1 MRVASHLIGFLLL
14 AAAAVAQTKSPAANR
29 DQPIEINADSLEV
42 QQEKQVAIFNG
53 NVNAV
58 QGDMRLKAD
67 QLRVFYRQGAKP
79 GEAPRAQG
87 QGQGQG
93 QPQGPAG
100 SIVRIEAVGRV
111 FISSPTQTAQGDQG
125 VYDVERN
132 TITLANNVIITQ
144 DRNILR
150 GARAVVDLTTGQAR
164 MDGRV
169 FGRFENTKEQK
180 Q

>member
-14 AAAAVAQTKSPAANR
+14 AAAAVAQTKAPAANR

-79 GEAPRAQG
+79 GEAPRAQAP
-87 QGQGQG
+87 G

-132 TITLANNVIITQ
+132 TVTLASNVIITQ

>member
-1 MRVASHLIGFLLL
+1 MRAAFLLGSLLL
-14 AAAAVAQTKSPAANR
+14 AATAAAQPRAASPNR

-42 QQEKQVAIFNG
+42 QQEKQVAIFTG
-53 NVNAV
+53 NVNAT

-67 QLRVFYRQGAKP
+67 QLKVFYRQGGKT
-79 GEAPRAQG
+79 GEPRG
-87 QGQGQG
+87 QATQAA
-93 QPQGPAG
+93 GPAG

-132 TITLANNVIITQ
+132 TITLASNVIITQ
-144 DRNILR
+144 DRNVLR
-150 GARAVVDLTTGQAR
+150 GTRAVVDLATGQAR

-169 FGRFENTKEQK
+169 FGRFETTKEGK

>member
-1 MRVASHLIGFLLL
+1 MRVASHLVGFLLL
-14 AAAAVAQTKSPAANR
+14 AAAAVAQTKPPAANR

-79 GEAPRAQG
+79 GEAPRTQA
-87 QGQGQG
+87 QG

-132 TITLANNVIITQ
+132 TITLASNVIITQ
-144 DRNILR
+144 ERNVLR
-150 GARAVVDLTTGQAR
+150 GTRAVVDLTSGQAR

-169 FGRFENTKEQK
+169 FGRFENNREQK